1 MSAFYYFISLLIENV
16 FFPPLEWQR
25 LEIVLNREKNHLHSK
40 WFMINQLKMSFVN
53 WATTNNLSPSL
64 QRCYT
69 FCLKTEETQEE
80 PGYPFLVIFQSFAIS
95 VHWPWSLCSWQ
106 ISNTADY
113 RKPLTKKSQMY
124 YIVENSVFAFE
135 SRILAFFRLCFGE
148 LLFDGTKRFQIVHHI
163 VFVEHF
169 CQKFLWQVLRTRGTG
184 RFWGNGT
191 KLISVPHIIDKI
203 FSSGDV
209 FWSLFVIFLQQD
221 VGYLNSFLGTIAV
234 SEEDANNSLKGPDF
248 SPLS

>member
-25 LEIVLNREKNHLHSK
+25 LEIVLNLEKNHLHSK
-40 WFMINQLKMSFVN
+40 WFMINQLKLSFVN

-80 PGYPFLVIFQSFAIS
+80 PGYPFLVIFQSFAVS

-106 ISNTADY
+106 ISNTAVY
-113 RKPLTKKSQMY
+113 RKPLTKKLQIF

-169 CQKFLWQVLRTRGTG
+169 CQKFLWQVLRARGTG
-184 RFWGNGT
+184 
-191 KLISVPHIIDKI
+191 ISEWM
-203 FSSGDV
+203 G
-209 FWSLFVIFLQQD
+209 
-221 VGYLNSFLGTIAV
+221 
-234 SEEDANNSLKGPDF
+234 
-248 SPLS
+248 